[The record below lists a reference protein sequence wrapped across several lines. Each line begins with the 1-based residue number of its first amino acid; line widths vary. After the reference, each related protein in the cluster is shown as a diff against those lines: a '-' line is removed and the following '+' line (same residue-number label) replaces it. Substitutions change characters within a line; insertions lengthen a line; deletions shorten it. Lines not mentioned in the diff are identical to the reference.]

1 MKTEYLLKTDISSV
15 QYRDPKNFV
24 PLEEIYLGGRV
35 SMALAREENK
45 LNPDEIKAF
54 RTRCLNFLIE
64 SAHQIYKRFP
74 FQKCGAIKQLSDI
87 APKSVISKQV
97 GSLGP
102 LACKFPNLVDEA
114 EMNDLDREWRLLRN
128 TDLTGAP
135 EDLRDFWLHVGNLK
149 KGDETQMFPTLMTLI
164 QKLLCLPHSSAAAE
178 RVFSHINNMK
188 TKERRSRNTK
198 SPVGLLHAKRQIS
211 RSACYKLPVKKSHM
225 NLFTTSMYM

>member
-1 MKTEYLLKTDISSV
+1 MI
-15 QYRDPKNFV
+15 
-24 PLEEIYLGGRV
+24 G
-35 SMALAREENK
+35 
-45 LNPDEIKAF
+45 
-54 RTRCLNFLIE
+54 

-135 EDLRDFWLHVGNLK
+135 EDLHDFWLHVGNLK

-178 RVFSHINNMK
+178 RVFSRINNMK
-188 TKERRSRNTK
+188 TKERSSVNTK
-198 SPVGLLHAKRQIS
+198 SLVGLLHAKRQIS

-225 NLFTTSMYM
+225 DLFNTSMYM